1 MAVATGQQNTGQ
13 LGATTKRFGMT
24 KREWRNQLMGL
35 LFISPWLIGFLLL
48 ALVPLIMSFYYG
60 FTRYDLIGEAR
71 WIGLSNYERL
81 FTTDPDFKIVLYNT
95 FYYVVLGVPIGMIV
109 AFFIANLLNADIR
122 GLTFFRSVIYIP
134 AIVPA
139 VCTAMV
145 WLFLLNIQFGAVN
158 GVLKALELPTIPFLS
173 NTSLSKP
180 TLIMIFIWAQGAAVV
195 IYLAALQDVPRSL
208 YEAATVDGAN
218 FWQKFRNVTVP
229 LCTPVILFNT
239 VLGFIGAFQEFTLP
253 WLLTQGGPAKS
264 TELYVMNL
272 YRNAFVQLSMGK
284 ASAMAWI
291 LLVIIVAFTAV
302 LFMSSGRWVYYG
314 GEK

>member
-1 MAVATGQQNTGQ
+1 MAVATAPQ
-13 LGATTKRFGMT
+13 GATKNRFGMT
-24 KREWRNQLMGL
+24 KREWRNQMLGL
-35 LFISPWLIGFLLL
+35 LFIAPWLLGFLLL
-48 ALVPLIMSFYYG
+48 ALIPLIMSLYYG

-71 WIGLSNYERL
+71 WIGLGNYERL

-95 FYYVVLGVPIGMIV
+95 FYYVILGVPFGMVV
-109 AFFIANLLNADIR
+109 AFLIANLLNADIR
-122 GLTFFRSVIYIP
+122 GRAFFRSIIYIP

-145 WLFLLNIQFGAVN
+145 WLFLLNIQFGAIN
-158 GVLKALELPTIPFLS
+158 GILKALEFPTIPFLS
-173 NTSLSKP
+173 NTTLSKP

-218 FWQKFRNVTVP
+218 VWQKFRNVTVP

-253 WLLTQGGPAKS
+253 WLLT
-264 TELYVMNL
+264 
-272 YRNAFVQLSMGK
+272 K

-291 LLVIIVAFTAV
+291 LLVIIVVFTAA
-302 LFMSSGRWVYYG
+302 LFISSGRWVYYG